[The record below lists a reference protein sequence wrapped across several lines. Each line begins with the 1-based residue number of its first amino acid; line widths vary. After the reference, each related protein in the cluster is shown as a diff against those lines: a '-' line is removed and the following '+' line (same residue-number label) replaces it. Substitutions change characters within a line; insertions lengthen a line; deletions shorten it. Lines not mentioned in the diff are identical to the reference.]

1 MTKREAA
8 TSQDKTRSIIRDAV
22 RSKDDGVLAALPSR
36 GTTSRRIQRVRR
48 RLNRSPPLPTAHY
61 GFTVP
66 VTYTTSER
74 RRFLMYDS
82 GVDNHSRILV
92 YSNDEN
98 LDAIVSKT
106 DWFMDGTFTLRPPQ
120 NPVMAPVLATF
131 EKWGHVLLKPNG
143 ASATDYVK

>member
-1 MTKREAA
+1 MYKLAVLMDDMKREAA

-106 DWFMDGTFTLRPPQ
+106 DWFMDRNFYP
-120 NPVMAPVLATF
+120 
-131 EKWGHVLLKPNG
+131 
-143 ASATDYVK
+143 SATSKPGDGPRARHF